1 MISNFDNVPFGELA
15 DFLISRNEFLKAED
29 FAIESLKSSPIDF
42 SNWYRIVKIKIALKQ
57 NEKALVILNNAPMSA
72 YPENDFF
79 KTLPKPIL
87 ISLPGTTAV
96 DSTTNSQTL
105 LILEKLKSQNLRGT
119 FKGAYELLIEIYKEI
134 GWDGLLD
141 CRSRVFVM
149 EKEYIK
155 QDMTA
160 GVTADLSGSGVRGAT
175 TGANNLTADDA
186 ADTAIF
192 LKSPLNEPLSFPSLP
207 SPHFLRST
215 GKKLC
220 ERWLDNLILVLFED
234 LRIFSLYEEELRVKR
249 ENGKGVK
256 EWLLLGK
263 LSMRLKHV
271 VIK

>member
-29 FAIESLKSSPIDF
+29 FAIESLKSSPTDF
-42 SNWYRIVKIKIALKQ
+42 SNWHRIVKIKIALKQ
-57 NEKALVILNNAPMSA
+57 HEKVLLILNNAPMSA
-72 YPENDFF
+72 YPEEDFF
-79 KTLPKPIL
+79 KTLPKPVL
-87 ISLPGTTAV
+87 ISLPGTTTV

-105 LILEKLKSQNLRGT
+105 SILEKLKSQNLRGT

-155 QDMTA
+155 QDVTA
-160 GVTADLSGSGVRGAT
+160 GVTADISGSGVRGA
-175 TGANNLTADDA
+175 NNLKADDA
-186 ADTAIF
+186 TNAATF